1 MSTGR
6 QKYTKNSVPAFVKA
20 QFVFYRTT
28 LCSSIIMSFTH
39 LTNLAGKKF
48 GKIILEKQ
56 IGKGN
61 FGVIYEGH
69 FDLEKVACKISD
81 NHDYIKKESDILQEL
96 SGSDGVCGWVAMENH
111 SIVSIIAMQCG
122 YGDLD
127 HLRFKNESK
136 SFTNGTI
143 QKISRQIL
151 DGLSHIHGKGFTH
164 RDIKLNN
171 MMISQPV
178 GPDQKVH
185 VFLIDFGISCRVVDK
200 NGNRMPRDT
209 RYNFAKLDHAT
220 PYTALGDAPDFID
233 DLIQMTYSMI
243 RATNDPMTEFK
254 KSQYSRMK
262 HKSDLLHRPST
273 VLSVSLSWMTPLFE
287 AIGSQKP
294 LSPIDY
300 QLIRGSIDD
309 MIPENDARGDLNLQI
324 VGKEF
329 KLI

>member
-1 MSTGR
+1 
-6 QKYTKNSVPAFVKA
+6 
-20 QFVFYRTT
+20 
-28 LCSSIIMSFTH
+28 MSFTH

-69 FDLEKVACKISD
+69 FDSEKVACKLSD
-81 NHDYIKKESDILQEL
+81 NYEYIKRESNILNEL

-111 SIVSIIAMQCG
+111 STVTILAMQCG
-122 YGDLD
+122 YADLD

-171 MMISQPV
+171 MMVSQPV
-178 GPDQKVH
+178 GLDQKVH
-185 VFLIDFGISCRVVDK
+185 AFLIDFGISSRVVDK
-200 NGNRMPRDT
+200 NGNRMSRDT
-209 RYNFAKLDHAT
+209 RYNFSKLDHST
-220 PYTALGDAPDFID
+220 PYTALGDAPDYID

-254 KSQYSRMK
+254 QSQYSRMK

-273 VLSVSLSWMTPLFE
+273 VLSASLSWMAPLFE
-287 AIGSQKP
+287 AIRSQKP
-294 LSPIDY
+294 LFSIDY
-300 QLIRGSIDD
+300 QLIRGSVDA

-329 KLI
+329 KLV

>member
-1 MSTGR
+1 
-6 QKYTKNSVPAFVKA
+6 
-20 QFVFYRTT
+20 
-28 LCSSIIMSFTH
+28 MSFVH
-39 LTNLAGKKF
+39 LTNLAGKSF
-48 GKIILEKQ
+48 GKIILEKR

-69 FDLEKVACKISD
+69 FDSEKVACKLSD
-81 NHDYIKKESDILQEL
+81 NHEYIKRESNILNEL
-96 SGSDGVCGWVAMENH
+96 SGSDGVCEWVSMENH
-111 SIVSIIAMQCG
+111 STISILVMQYG

-127 HLRFKNESK
+127 QMRFKNESK

-151 DGLSHIHGKGFTH
+151 DGLSHIHEKGYTH

-178 GPDQKVH
+178 GPSQKVQA
-185 VFLIDFGISCRVVDK
+185 FLIDFGISCRVVDM

-209 RYNFAKLDHAT
+209 RYNFSKLDHAT

-243 RATNDPMTEFK
+243 RATNDPMAEFK
-254 KSQYSRMK
+254 QSQYSRMK

-273 VLSVSLSWMTPLFE
+273 VLSASLSWMTPLFE

-300 QLIRGSIDD
+300 QMIRGSVDA
-309 MIPENDARGDLNLQI
+309 MIPENDARADLHLQT
-324 VGKEF
+324 VGKEI

>member
-1 MSTGR
+1 
-6 QKYTKNSVPAFVKA
+6 
-20 QFVFYRTT
+20 
-28 LCSSIIMSFTH
+28 MSFTH

-69 FDLEKVACKISD
+69 FDSEKVACKVSD
-81 NHDYIKKESDILQEL
+81 NHDYIKKESEILQEL
-96 SGSDGVCGWVAMENH
+96 SGSDGVCGWVAMEIH
-111 SIVSIIAMQCG
+111 FTISIIVMQCG
-122 YGDLD
+122 YADLD

-136 SFTNGTI
+136 SFANGTI
-143 QKISRQIL
+143 QKISRQIVE
-151 DGLSHIHGKGFTH
+151 GLSHIHGKGFTH

-171 MMISQPV
+171 MMVSQPV
-178 GPDQKVH
+178 GSSQKVEA
-185 VFLIDFGISCRVVDK
+185 FLIDFGISCRVVDK

-243 RATNDPMTEFK
+243 RATNDPMSEFK
-254 KSQYSRMK
+254 QSQYSRMK

-273 VLSVSLSWMTPLFE
+273 VLSASLTWMTPLFE

-294 LSPIDY
+294 LSAIDY
-300 QLIRGSIDD
+300 QLIREGVDA
-309 MIPENDARGDLNLQI
+309 MVPENDARADLNLQT
-324 VGKEF
+324 VGKEI